1 MHYSND
7 DKILY
12 YRLMFALVNQIRF
25 ELLRLN
31 IMKYTTGGKEHGLL
45 LNINILWSTVFK
57 TYWSC
62 ISKIRYLADYEDLLF
77 I

>member
-45 LNINILWSTVFK
+45 LNINILW
-57 TYWSC
+57 
-62 ISKIRYLADYEDLLF
+62 
-77 I
+77 